1 MASTAEPLWGDAYG
15 RANREP
21 AFGRARRISS
31 RSSSPLSR
39 VEGRRAGPISQIA
52 PADLVVP
59 IIGQLPP
66 AELTLGEALEA
77 CAL

>member
-1 MASTAEPLWGDAYG
+1 MASTAEPLWGDAYA

-52 PADLVVP
+52 AGDLDIPAL
-59 IIGQLPP
+59 GQ
-66 AELTLGEALEA
+66 
-77 CAL
+77 